1 TRRISA
7 GRGSSPG
14 APASPFAPGGSND
27 AAPALR
33 LEDVDGDDHGR
44 LVARVLSPVQGV
56 LSLGPAVALVMLRDR
71 APLAMLDQGALEDI
85 GDRGPSLVAVEGD
98 DAARFKRHDAQAQ
111 LAAGHAVD
119 FLAEVEGG
127 GRAELHPFAL
137 GLLRL

>member
-1 TRRISA
+1 
-7 GRGSSPG
+7 
-14 APASPFAPGGSND
+14 
-27 AAPALR
+27 
-33 LEDVDGDDHGR
+33 
-44 LVARVLSPVQGV
+44 
-56 LSLGPAVALVMLRDR
+56 
-71 APLAMLDQGALEDI
+71 MLDQGALVDI

-137 GLLRL
+137 GRRRLLADGHPESEGERHRSEEHTSELQSPMYLVCRLLLE